1 MRRCV
6 LLRML
11 LLQLL
16 GLLLLPGK
24 PVRAQV
30 LHVAELGTEAIRALD
45 RSRTVVILPG
55 GVLEEHGPYL
65 PAFTDGYMN
74 ERWAREIA
82 DAVAAR
88 PGWTALV
95 FPMLPLGVGGANELG
110 GRMSFPGS
118 FGVREATLRAV
129 YLDLATQLGEQGFRW
144 LFVVQNHGSPLHLRA
159 IDAAS
164 DYFGAEFG
172 GTMLNLAGVVLPPD
186 LAAEVERA
194 APRPLTP
201 VQRAENGIDA
211 HAGWSETSRMLWVR
225 PDLVRPD
232 YRSARTLA
240 GGTLAELV
248 ALARHPAWPG
258 YFGAPRLATA
268 AAGAVEMRRRGYVE
282 LALRILDGLDPARLT
297 READLALADEAEAAA
312 ARASEAHDRAV
323 AERQA
328 RHDGRRR
335 PPRTPD

>member
-1 MRRCV
+1 
-6 LLRML
+6 
-11 LLQLL
+11 
-16 GLLLLPGK
+16 
-24 PVRAQV
+24 
-30 LHVAELGTEAIRALD
+30 
-45 RSRTVVILPG
+45 VILPG

-65 PAFTDGYMN
+65 PAFTDGYLN

-159 IDAAS
+159 IDAAA

-172 GTMLNLAGVVLPPD
+172 GTMVNLAGVALPPD
-186 LAAEVERA
+186 LGAQVEREA
-194 APRPLTP
+194 AHPLTAA
-201 VQRAENGIDA
+201 QRAENGIDA

-248 ALARHPAWPG
+248 TLARDAAWPG

-268 AAGAVEMRRRGYVE
+268 AAGAVEMRRRGYAA
-282 LALRILDGLDPARLT
+282 LALRILDGLDPARLA
-297 READLALADEAEAAA
+297 READLALADAAEAAV
-312 ARASEAHDRAV
+312 ARSSEARDRAI

-328 RHDGRRR
+328 RHDRPQR
-335 PPRTPD
+335 PPRAPE